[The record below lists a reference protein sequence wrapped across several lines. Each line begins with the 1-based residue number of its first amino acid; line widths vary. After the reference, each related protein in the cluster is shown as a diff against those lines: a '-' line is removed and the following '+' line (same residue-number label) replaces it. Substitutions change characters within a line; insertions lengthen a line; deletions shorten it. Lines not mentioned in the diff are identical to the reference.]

1 MEEKFSSQPSVLKSI
16 SALPLAHPQTQSVNE
31 ERLRDT
37 TIIGSWLYD
46 NDKSQKTQ
54 IIYKKLVADFFR
66 TFPQITI
73 KAATTAHIAAFLK
86 TKDHLEIR
94 SRNLVKSVLSSLF
107 QFCEDI
113 QYIPH
118 NPARALKRTKTP
130 DSFTDKILE
139 PDEIRQMLLKEES
152 WRNRLILKTLYL
164 TGVRVSELCEMRLKH
179 FVARADGEIQ
189 VTVLGKGN
197 KVRSLIVPMDLWQEI
212 AEYGS
217 KEYLGPKEPDD
228 FIFRSQKKPFTR
240 LDPSSVFDVVKAAAK
255 KAGLNKAPSPH
266 WFRHSSATHAVENGA
281 PIHVVQ
287 ASLGHS
293 SIQTTGKYL
302 SQRPKESI
310 STYLKKEL

>member
-1 MEEKFSSQPSVLKSI
+1 M
-16 SALPLAHPQTQSVNE
+16 ALIRSNGGSFVNKTE
-31 ERLRDT
+31 PMNEDRIRDA

-46 NDKSQKTQ
+46 NDKSLKTQ
-54 IIYKKLVADFFR
+54 LIYKKLVAQFFQ
-66 TFPQITI
+66 TFPQMTL
-73 KAATTAHIAAFLK
+73 KTTTTAHIAAFLK
-86 TKDHLEIR
+86 TKDHLEVR
-94 SRNLVKSVLSSLF
+94 SRNLIKSVLSSLF

-130 DSFTDKILE
+130 ESFTDKILE
-139 PDEIRQMLLKEES
+139 PDEIDQMLLKEES
-152 WRNRLILKTLYL
+152 WRNRLIIKVLYF

-179 FVARADGEIQ
+179 FIQRGDGEIQ

-197 KVRSLIVPMDLWQEI
+197 KVRSILLPLDLWDEVK
-212 AEYGS
+212 EFSS
-217 KEYLGPKEPDD
+217 KEYLGPKEADD

-240 LDPSSVFDVVKAAAK
+240 LDPSSVFDIVKAAAK
-255 KAGLNKAPSPH
+255 KAGLTKEPSPH

-302 SQRPKESI
+302 NQRPKESI
-310 STYLKKEL
+310 SQYLKRR

>member
-1 MEEKFSSQPSVLKSI
+1 MDAKYLSFPLNERFVST
-16 SALPLAHPQTQSVNE
+16 LPQAITE
-31 ERLRDT
+31 ERIRDAAV
-37 TIIGSWLYD
+37 IGSWLYD

-54 IIYKKLVADFFR
+54 LIYKKLIAEFFQ
-66 TFPQITI
+66 TFQQITI
-73 KAATTAHIAAFLK
+73 KSTTTAHVAAFLK

-94 SRNLVKSVLSSLF
+94 SRNLMKSVLSSLF

-118 NPARALKRTKTP
+118 NPARALKRTKIPET
-130 DSFTDKILE
+130 FTEKILE
-139 PDEIRQMLLKEES
+139 PDEIKQMLLKEES

-179 FVARADGEIQ
+179 FIERGNGKIQ

-197 KVRSLIVPMDLWQEI
+197 KVRSILVPMDLWVEI
-212 AEYGS
+212 KSYGES
-217 KEYLGPKEPDD
+217 EYLGPKEADD

-240 LDPSSVFDVVKAAAK
+240 LDPSTVFDVVKAAAK
-255 KAGLNKAPSPH
+255 KAGLTKKPSPH

-287 ASLGHS
+287 SSLGHS

-302 SQRPKESI
+302 DQRPKESI
-310 STYLKKEL
+310 SSYVNLSPLI